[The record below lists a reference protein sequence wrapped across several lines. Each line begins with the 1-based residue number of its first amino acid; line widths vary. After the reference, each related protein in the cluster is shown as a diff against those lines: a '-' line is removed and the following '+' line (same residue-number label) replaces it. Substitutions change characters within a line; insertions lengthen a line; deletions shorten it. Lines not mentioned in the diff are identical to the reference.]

1 MCIYI
6 YLNLLLLLQH
16 ALIYT
21 RYIRVAI
28 EAFVFTPLY
37 LSLPFRVVAVV
48 RDSRQLLLVRAEAA
62 AAASA
67 AAAGTLAAAVSAS
80 RRVIVPHEPATALWH
95 CPESCKSAWT
105 SIQSP

>member
-37 LSLPFRVVAVV
+37 LSVFLFELW
-48 RDSRQLLLVRAEAA
+48 LLSGIL
-62 AAASA
+62 
-67 AAAGTLAAAVSAS
+67 G
-80 RRVIVPHEPATALWH
+80 
-95 CPESCKSAWT
+95 SCCS
-105 SIQSP
+105 SGLRLRLRLQQQQQGHQQQQYQPVGGS

>member
-48 RDSRQLLLVRAEAA
+48 RDSRQLLHVRAE

-67 AAAGTLAAAVSAS
+67 AAAGTPAAAVSAS